1 MTGMEWVG
9 IFASVAILAVTVA
22 TVALLLF
29 RGGAR
34 GDELTQEEKDAEQ
47 VAALRSERDA

>member
-9 IFASVAILAVTVA
+9 IFASIAILVVTVS
-22 TVALLLF
+22 TVALMFF

-34 GDELTQEEKDAEQ
+34 GDELTQEEQDAEQ